1 MFNGLRIGV
10 TGMQTSQKVMD
21 NVADQIANSTTGGYK
36 KKEVR
41 FGDLLRNEISRSHAA
56 VSENAEGASI
66 GIGSRALVSK
76 TNFTQGVLKPS
87 ESPFH
92 MAIEGNG
99 FFGVM
104 TAAGDLLL
112 TRNGAFS
119 MSADGAL
126 TDGEENGLVYESY
139 VPAGSIGSYDG
150 VSISENGVI
159 SGRNDRGEVIE
170 LGRVALFQ
178 PGAED
183 GLLSLGENKYF
194 LLEGMG
200 MANSIDDAQGFGV
213 IRHKHLEESN
223 VDIAESMT
231 EMILTQRAYQLNAK
245 SITTADEM
253 LEVINTI
260 I

>member
-1 MFNGLRIGV
+1 
-10 TGMQTSQKVMD
+10 
-21 NVADQIANSTTGGYK
+21 
-36 KKEVR
+36 
-41 FGDLLRNEISRSHAA
+41 
-56 VSENAEGASI
+56 
-66 GIGSRALVSK
+66 
-76 TNFTQGVLKPS
+76 
-87 ESPFH
+87 
-92 MAIEGNG
+92 
-99 FFGVM
+99 
-104 TAAGDLLL
+104 
-112 TRNGAFS
+112 

-126 TDGEENGLVYESY
+126 TDGEGNGLVYESY
-139 VPAGSIGSYDG
+139 VPAGSIGSYEG

-159 SGRNDRGEVIE
+159 SGRNDRGEMME

-178 PGAED
+178 PSAED
-183 GLLSLGENKYF
+183 ALISLGENMY
-194 LLEGMG
+194 LLPEGQEMV
-200 MANSIDDAQGFGV
+200 NSIDDAQGFGV